1 MNTQEKTGDNPLRW
15 EDCPGVE
22 RRSRA
27 QPRRVHGAWTL
38 EDTRLPLHGIFEN
51 LAAGATI
58 HEVTQWFEGVSEAQ
72 VKAVLAHVAHM
83 LEKDRISGETQQ

>member
-1 MNTQEKTGDNPLRW
+1 MKAQEMTAHSPLGW

-22 RRSRA
+22 RN
-27 QPRRVHGAWTL
+27 PRRVHGAWTL
-38 EDTRLPLHGIFEN
+38 ENTRLPLYIIFQN

-58 HEVTQWFEGVSEAQ
+58 REVSQWFEGVSEEQ

-83 LEKDRISGETQQ
+83 LEEDRITGETQR